1 MFGSRKR
8 MKRKRKHKEEE
19 EEDKKEAPTSKKMK
33 GLSWCVAPNIQPA
46 DLVLQRFTEAS
57 MLTS

>member
-19 EEDKKEAPTSKKMK
+19 DKKEAPTSKKTK

-46 DLVLQRFTEAS
+46 DVVLQRFTEAS
-57 MLTS
+57 VLTS

>member
-19 EEDKKEAPTSKKMK
+19 DKKEAPTSKKTK
-33 GLSWCVAPNIQPA
+33 GLLWCAAPNIQPA
-46 DLVLQRFTEAS
+46 DVVLQRLTEAS

>member
-19 EEDKKEAPTSKKMK
+19 EDKKEAPTSKKTK
-33 GLSWCVAPNIQPA
+33 GLSWSNIQPC
-46 DLVLQRFTEAS
+46 
-57 MLTS
+57 